1 MSSNL
6 REELKDKEYRDAFVA
21 AYVRNGIAFQIRA
34 MRESRGWDQKK
45 LADKMGNVKLQPIVS
60 RYENPDYGR
69 FSMTTLLDL
78 AKAFDVGL
86 IVRFAPFSELI
97 DRDDDF
103 ADESLDVDSYA
114 REVLAYQPLPQVMPT
129 VGFAKFEYLSK
140 FSEAMELLN
149 LKVAGAG
156 YVATQGNILSYGM
169 VSTVDPPLPI
179 AYEPFTPQTIN
190 RYEGDQAHAQKH

>member
-1 MSSNL
+1 MSSSL
-6 REELKDKEYRDAFVA
+6 REDLKDKEYRDAFVA

-45 LADKMGNVKLQPIVS
+45 LADKMGNAKLQPIVS

-78 AKAFDVGL
+78 ARAFDVGL

-97 DRDDDF
+97 DRDGDF
-103 ADESLDVDSYA
+103 ADESLDVESYA
-114 REVLAYQPLPQVMPT
+114 REIVTCQPLLQVIPA
-129 VGFAKFEYLSK
+129 VGFDNFGNLCKLHGT
-140 FSEAMELLN
+140 MEIPN
-149 LKVAGAG
+149 FRGAGAG
-156 YVATQGNILSYGM
+156 YVVTQGNVLSYGM

-179 AYEPFTPQTIN
+179 AYEPSIPHLIN
-190 RYEGDQAHAQKH
+190 RY